1 MKRKYKIIKESDGN
15 GQTHYELWF
24 AYKFLCWERWCAL
37 KERNFRYAFTKRFKS
52 EEEIYEWMRSQESN
66 RTVVKEFEA

>member
-15 GQTHYELWF
+15 GATHYELWY
-24 AYKFLCWERWCAL
+24 AHKFLWGERWCSV
-37 KERNFRYAFTKRFKS
+37 KERSFRYAFTKRFKS
-52 EEEIYEWMRSQESN
+52 EEEIYAYIRGEEIT